1 MVDSQGSFQ
10 IILLP
15 YFRYIFWSVFPVFSR
30 SLSIFDQNIM
40 VMNIRVVKGN
50 GEKVTFDAEKIR
62 QALSFSGAD
71 EDLID
76 KITAQVESR
85 IYDGISTK
93 KIYQIAFD
101 LLKRD
106 SYRNAGRYSLKKAIM
121 ELGPTGYPFE
131 IFVGKIFESM
141 GYEVETGVIVQGK
154 CIQHEVDVIA
164 RKPGEMIMVECKFHS
179 DSSTKSGV
187 QVPLYIHSRYLDVKA
202 AWEEQYGKDLRYRGG
217 VVCNTRFSD
226 DALQYAKCAGLVL
239 ISWDYPEDT
248 GLKYWIDKTGL
259 QPLTS
264 LISLNK
270 KEKQFLLG
278 KGIVLCSQ
286 LKDNKE
292 LLNEMGI
299 TDFQI
304 RKVLLEA
311 GNLIA

>member
-1 MVDSQGSFQ
+1 MT
-10 IILLP
+10 I
-15 YFRYIFWSVFPVFSR
+15 SV
-30 SLSIFDQNIM
+30 I
-40 VMNIRVVKGN
+40 KGN
-50 GEKVTFDAEKIR
+50 GEKVLFDREKLK
-62 QALSFSGAD
+62 QALSFSGAGTD
-71 EDLID
+71 EQE
-76 KITAQVESR
+76 KIVSLVESR
-85 IYDGISTK
+85 IFDGIPTK
-93 KIYQIAFD
+93 QIYQMAFD
-101 LLKRD
+101 LLKKE
-106 SYRNAGRYSLKKAIM
+106 SHKAAGRYRLKNAILEM
-121 ELGPTGYPFE
+121 GPTGFPFE
-131 IFVGKIFESM
+131 VFVGKIFETM

-164 RKPGEMIMVECKFHS
+164 RKPGEMIMVECKFHM

-217 VVCNTRFSD
+217 VVTNTRFSD

-239 ISWDYPEDT
+239 ISWDYPLET

-286 LKDNKE
+286 LKDNIE
-292 LLNEMGI
+292 LLKEMGI
-299 TDFQI
+299 KDFQI
-304 RKVLLEA
+304 RKILNEA
-311 GNLIA
+311 ANLMAN

>member
-1 MVDSQGSFQ
+1 
-10 IILLP
+10 
-15 YFRYIFWSVFPVFSR
+15 
-30 SLSIFDQNIM
+30 
-40 VMNIRVVKGN
+40 MNIRVVKGN
-50 GEKVTFDAEKIR
+50 GEKVTFDPEKIR

-71 EDLID
+71 EELID

-101 LLKRD
+101 LLKKD

-131 IFVGKIFESM
+131 VFVGKIFETM

-154 CIQHEVDVIA
+154 CIRHEVDVIA

-179 DSSTKSGV
+179 DSRTKSGV
-187 QVPLYIHSRYLDVKA
+187 QVPLYIQSRFMDVKA
-202 AWEEQYGKDLRYRGG
+202 AWENQYGKDIRYRGG

-226 DALQYAKCAGLVL
+226 DALQYANCAGLVL
-239 ISWDYPEDT
+239 ISWDYPAET

-259 QPLTS
+259 QPVTS
-264 LISLNK
+264 LISLTK
-270 KEKQFLLG
+270 RDKQFLLERE
-278 KGIVLCSQ
+278 IVLCNQ
-286 LKDNKE
+286 LEENKE
-292 LLNEMGI
+292 VLKKMGM

-304 RKVLLEA
+304 RKILNEA
-311 GNLIA
+311 SNLTAK